1 MDTAAASRYTVRG
14 LALAAVVS
22 LVGMSGCETGG
33 QTGAVAGAGVG
44 ALIGQAAGG
53 DTEATLIGAAI
64 GTGVGYLIGNEVD
77 KSKAKE
83 MSASSVQASR
93 PAYEHTETT
102 PLAGTRWN
110 LVNLSPA
117 DAVEPYTSK
126 IVEFRNNGRIVTT
139 TTHADGT
146 VSEENESYRVVA
158 DTLIINHDDYIINA
172 RFNVAG
178 DELVISA
185 EEFSAVLRQLR

>member
-1 MDTAAASRYTVRG
+1 MTRRTRTAMLIGSTT
-14 LALAAVVS
+14 LFAV
-22 LVGMSGCETGG
+22 LGGCETGG

-83 MSASSVQASR
+83 MSESSVQASR
-93 PAYEHTETT
+93 PAYEHSETT

-117 DAVEPYTSK
+117 DIVEPYTSK
-126 IVEFRNNGRIVTT
+126 IVEFRSNGRIVTT
-139 TTHADGT
+139 TTLADGT
-146 VSEENESYRVVA
+146 VTEANESYRVVS
-158 DTLIINHDDYIINA
+158 DTLIINHDDYITNA
-172 RFNVAG
+172 RFSVSG
-178 DELVISA
+178 DELVVSA